1 MSNCNLSLKFASAD
15 PKQSSHLS
23 GYTLG
28 TCVHEIDVCNLMLFI
43 RSCSSNEE
51 SKVMSRNNK
60 QDGGL
65 RLLMAVFVM
74 AILLMAILFMA
85 ILLTVLCV

>member
-1 MSNCNLSLKFASAD
+1 
-15 PKQSSHLS
+15 
-23 GYTLG
+23 
-28 TCVHEIDVCNLMLFI
+28 
-43 RSCSSNEE
+43 
-51 SKVMSRNNK
+51 MSRNNK

-65 RLLMAVFVM
+65 RLLMAVFLM

>member
-1 MSNCNLSLKFASAD
+1 MD
-15 PKQSSHLS
+15 
-23 GYTLG
+23 
-28 TCVHEIDVCNLMLFI
+28 EIDVCNLMLFI

-65 RLLMAVFVM
+65 RLLMAVFLM
-74 AILLMAILFMA
+74 AILLMAVLFMA

>member
-1 MSNCNLSLKFASAD
+1 MLWFSLLERGGERRADYYVEFSKMSIIHVNKC
-15 PKQSSHLS
+15 
-23 GYTLG
+23 
-28 TCVHEIDVCNLMLFI
+28 FI
-43 RSCSSNEE
+43 RQ
-51 SKVMSRNNK
+51 

-65 RLLMAVFVM
+65 RLLMAVLLM